1 MKAIGYQHANQLTST
16 SPLTDIEL
24 PMPSAT
30 GKDLLVKISAV
41 SVNPVDTKVRQ
52 RADAEAGQWKV
63 LGWDAAGIVEA
74 VGDEVTEFKP
84 GDTVFYAGDLTRSGS
99 NAEYQLVD
107 ERLVG
112 RAPKSLS
119 MAQAAA
125 IPLTAITAWEM
136 LFDRLKVDPKSNKSL
151 LIIGAAGGVG
161 SIMVQLAKQLTQLT
175 VIGTASRP
183 ESSQWLQSLGCD
195 HIINHRQSMSEQLAT
210 LELSDVDYVV
220 SLTNSDD
227 HLEEIAKIVAPQG
240 QFGLID
246 DPQRFDIMPFK
257 MKSVS
262 LHWEFMYTRSMF
274 QTEDMAMQHQLLNRV
289 AELID
294 AGKLN
299 TTLGETLSPI
309 NASNLILAHQ
319 KIESQRTIGKIVVE
333 GFDR

>member
-1 MKAIGYQHANQLTST
+1 MKAIGYQHANQLTSA

-136 LFDRLKVDPKSNKSL
+136 LFDRLKVDTKGNKSL